1 MFCKT
6 TMEDTTQCTVQY
18 SLHISIHV
26 TNFSKRNQTKF
37 TICSL
42 AWLLFTS
49 NGYEIPFFLP
59 KCHYPWLQSK
69 DKSLLKRAVVEIA
82 WYNLY
87 KTPIMTPSTMLTKC
101 HCSFTSS
108 PLFCIKNHMQPSII
122 LNQVYLVP
130 PLLFPC
136 TWVLSCQTKLF
147 WKVDKYKQSI
157 EINKFIVKGLCITFA
172 TTRGLIFKKY
182 HGFI

>member
-6 TMEDTTQCTVQY
+6 TMEDTTQCTVQC

-37 TICSL
+37 TIWSL

-59 KCHYPWLQSK
+59 KCHYPWLQSR
-69 DKSLLKRAVVEIA
+69 DKSLLKGAVVEIA

-87 KTPIMTPSTMLTKC
+87 KTPIMTPSTLLTKC
-101 HCSFTSS
+101 RCSFISS
-108 PLFCIKNHMQPSII
+108 PLFCIKNHTQPSII

-130 PLLFPC
+130 PFLFPC
-136 TWVLSCQTKLF
+136 T
-147 WKVDKYKQSI
+147 
-157 EINKFIVKGLCITFA
+157 
-172 TTRGLIFKKY
+172 
-182 HGFI
+182 